1 MLDPLIYLIRANRR
15 HCVEHLLPSQTPSSS
30 SGTIS
35 RLGSRLRGEELTV
48 DLVSAWSLFEKV
60 TDCSH
65 CKSLGAS
72 SVLQSTFLPGGG
84 CTAPKER
91 FSDSNLKATPTPTL
105 H

>member
-15 HCVEHLLPSQTPSSS
+15 HCVEHLLPSPTPLSSS
-30 SGTIS
+30 RTIS
-35 RLGSRLRGEELTV
+35 RLGSRPRGEELTV
-48 DLVSAWSLFEKV
+48 DLVSAWIHCEMV

-72 SVLQSTFLPGGG
+72 SVLQSTYLPGGG

-91 FSDSNLKATPTPTL
+91 SSNCNLEATPTPTL
-105 H
+105 Y

>member
-15 HCVEHLLPSQTPSSS
+15 HCVEHLLPSQTPSNS

-35 RLGSRLRGEELTV
+35 RLGSRLRGEEVTV
-48 DLVSAWSLFEKV
+48 DLISAWSHWEMV

-72 SVLQSTFLPGGG
+72 SVLQSTYRPGGG
-84 CTAPKER
+84 CTASKER
-91 FSDSNLKATPTPTL
+91 SSNSNLKATPNPTL
-105 H
+105 Y